1 MDGQIRV
8 AADGTG
14 EVSVVLQHQTV
25 VALGFFLI
33 HSLGHAAQHTGIDDL
48 LIRAAAHTFQNGAQ
62 LLGGGHIL
70 GKVIVDAAGLQQ
82 SVQTLQLFSIG
93 FLVHTVHEG
102 DLLHA
107 GKVGSALVGQQ
118 HELFDHSFALAGG
131 ALFHVDAVAVLV
143 EDQLHLAALDIHAAA
158 LLAQAGTVAVQ
169 LLHGGQLA
177 EHFMVLALQLVVST
191 AGQQGVDLGVNTL
204 DAAADDRLD
213 KAVID
218 QVAILIQMH
227 QAGEGQTQHA
237 LIQAADA
244 VGKLLGQHGH
254 HLIGIVDAGCAVKRF
269 VVQFAAGLDIVGNI
283 CNVDTQL
290 KAALRGLGQADGIID
305 VLSLS
310 TVNGEDGQGTQIH
323 AALGVLFRDLSVLQ
337 LLGFLTNLI
346 REAAADILRIE
357 QSLCAALCF
366 VRAAKSHGN
375 AHAVIFLPIA
385 ALQDLHGHLVAV
397 LCTALAITHHLHG
410 DGRAVVRHE
419 LQAAINAAGSAHQIV
434 LFFQNGQDLAFIA
447 ALHTGVL
454 KLFYKHHVA
463 GHGTA
468 GKTARDKDIAGAV
481 LQHDKGKIL
490 AQFYHLAQQSLVCT
504 AGAHRKEHALTL
516 ADDRLVHQLIHS
528 LHHLAVRAAVPA
540 EFGFEV
546 FDGAR
551 LILDRVLN
559 FIAHC
564 HNIFSPCSSMAAASN
579 VPQRCQSWA
588 SCPTLPGGQTAA
600 DILS

>member
-1 MDGQIRV
+1 M
-8 AADGTG
+8 
-14 EVSVVLQHQTV
+14 
-25 VALGFFLI
+25 
-33 HSLGHAAQHTGIDDL
+33 
-48 LIRAAAHTFQNGAQ
+48 
-62 LLGGGHIL
+62 
-70 GKVIVDAAGLQQ
+70 
-82 SVQTLQLFSIG
+82 
-93 FLVHTVHEG
+93 
-102 DLLHA
+102 
-107 GKVGSALVGQQ
+107 
-118 HELFDHSFALAGG
+118 
-131 ALFHVDAVAVLV
+131 
-143 EDQLHLAALDIHAAA
+143 
-158 LLAQAGTVAVQ
+158 
-169 LLHGGQLA
+169 
-177 EHFMVLALQLVVST
+177 
-191 AGQQGVDLGVNTL
+191 
-204 DAAADDRLD
+204 
-213 KAVID
+213 
-218 QVAILIQMH
+218 
-227 QAGEGQTQHA
+227 
-237 LIQAADA
+237 
-244 VGKLLGQHGH
+244 
-254 HLIGIVDAGCAVKRF
+254 
-269 VVQFAAGLDIVGNI
+269 
-283 CNVDTQL
+283 
-290 KAALRGLGQADGIID
+290 
-305 VLSLS
+305 
-310 TVNGEDGQGTQIH
+310 
-323 AALGVLFRDLSVLQ
+323 
-337 LLGFLTNLI
+337 
-346 REAAADILRIE
+346 
-357 QSLCAALCF
+357 
-366 VRAAKSHGN
+366 
-375 AHAVIFLPIA
+375 IFLPIA

-419 LQAAINAAGSAHQIV
+419 LQAAINAAGRAHQIV

-454 KLFYKHHVA
+454 KLFHKHHVA
-463 GHGTA
+463 RHGTA

-588 SCPTLPGGQTAA
+588 SCPTLPSGQTAA